1 MLILRSHL
9 ITTRR
14 LTMKSHSLLT
24 SQKIDELLKFVTSL
38 PGQSSQQRQL
48 SSSIDESKYDEN
60 NKFYLT
66 TAINYTNGKP
76 HIGHAYEAVTSD
88 VICRYHRNYGRDVFF
103 LTGTDEH
110 GQKVANTAEKQNKT
124 PKQLCDENVAVF
136 KQLNNKL
143 RISNDYYI
151 RTTDSD
157 HYELAAK
164 MFSIAHKNG
173 DIYYSKYEG
182 WYDIR
187 EERFLTETQAK
198 ETNYMDPVTNKKYTK
213 QSEESYFFRMSKY
226 HDRLL
231 SHIRN
236 NPNCIQPSKSYQL
249 ILNRLTEDK
258 LQDLCV
264 SRSTFSWGIPVPIND
279 KHIIY
284 VWFDALSN
292 YLTGIKYFNNNGGL
306 SHYWP
311 CNVHIIGKDIV
322 WFHCVIWPCI
332 LMSCGIDLPL
342 QVFCHGFVTDKDG
355 KKMSK
360 SVGNVIDPFIEL
372 KKYDADSLRYF
383 IITQANFGND
393 LRWNSR
399 DLEERHDAHL
409 THIYGN
415 LVNRALNLCKKDC
428 KSKIPN
434 CESYDNIFDFNK
446 LMNETEK
453 AYKNFDLLHAAE
465 LTMDSLRICNDW
477 ITKKEPWKL
486 KGEKNKIEKIK
497 IIRSVLECIYIL
509 SHFMEPFTPRAAQQ
523 VFNDLNHN
531 KISIREIEIN
541 GNKNNG
547 NYFNNLIIGR
557 NINKSSKLLFKQITL
572 TSFEKK
578 KVNKNKPII
587 ARIEFKIGKIIKIDI
602 HPNDEKL
609 YVETIDLGENKT
621 RNIVSGLG
629 KYYTNKNELLNKY
642 VIVFSNL
649 KPSKFKGVLS
659 EGMVMCVSNNDKSQV
674 KILSP
679 PNDSQIGER
688 LTWKNIDLYQWDA
701 DERINISKKNS
712 FWKKEIINKL
722 ITDNDGDMAFDNVKF
737 ITKTGGKSIKSPF
750 KNSQIS

>member
-1 MLILRSHL
+1 MTQQLSTL
-9 ITTRR
+9 
-14 LTMKSHSLLT
+14 
-24 SQKIDELLKFVTSL
+24 QKIDELLKFVTSL
-38 PGQSSQQRQL
+38 PTTTTNT
-48 SSSIDESKYDEN
+48 ESKQQTSEQKYNHEDD
-60 NKFYLT
+60 KFYIT
-66 TAINYTNGKP
+66 TAIYYTNGKP

-88 VICRYHRNYGRDVFF
+88 IIARYHRIYGRNVFF

-110 GQKVANTAEKQNKT
+110 GEKVAKTASSKGLT
-124 PKQLCDENVAVF
+124 PKELCDENVIAF
-136 KQLNNKL
+136 KELNNL
-143 RISNDYYI
+143 FQITNDYFI
-151 RTTDSD
+151 RTTDPN
-157 HYELAAK
+157 HYKLATQ
-164 MFSIAHKNG
+164 MFQLAYKNG
-173 DIYYSKYEG
+173 DIYLGKYEG

-187 EERFLTETQAK
+187 NEKFLTEAQAK
-198 ETNYMDPVTNKKYTK
+198 KTDYLDERGNKYTK
-213 QSEESYFFRMSKY
+213 QSEQAYFFAMSKY
-226 HDRLL
+226 QDRLINYIENNPHFIQPKAKHEDIL
-231 SHIRN
+231 YRLRN
-236 NPNCIQPSKSYQL
+236 N
-249 ILNRLTEDK
+249 K
-258 LQDLCV
+258 LEDLCV
-264 SRSTFSWGIPVPIND
+264 SRSTFDWGIPVPIDN
-279 KHIIY
+279 KHVIY

-292 YLTGIKYFNNNGGL
+292 YLTGIKYFDNNSKL
-306 SHYWP
+306 HTFWP
-311 CNVHIIGKDIV
+311 ADVHIIGKDIV